1 LNAEVKAKWVAA
13 LLSGEYKQGKGW
25 LRSRQDD
32 YCCLGV
38 LCDLARA
45 DGVGDWSLTADKT
58 GVSIY
63 RYVAEGQMDGAELPN
78 AVQAWA
84 GLAEPDPTVPM
95 SLAYEIAGFSPDPE
109 YSKPQET
116 TLAVINDS
124 KASFAQIA
132 KLIEE
137 TL

>member
-45 DGVGDWSLTADKT
+45 DGVGYWSLTADKT

-78 AVQAWA
+78 AVQEWA
-84 GLAEPDPTVPM
+84 GLGEPDPTVPM
-95 SLAYEIAGFSPDPE
+95 NSAVEFANYPTGEDTSAM
-109 YSKPQET
+109 QET
-116 TLAVINDS
+116 TLAAVNDA